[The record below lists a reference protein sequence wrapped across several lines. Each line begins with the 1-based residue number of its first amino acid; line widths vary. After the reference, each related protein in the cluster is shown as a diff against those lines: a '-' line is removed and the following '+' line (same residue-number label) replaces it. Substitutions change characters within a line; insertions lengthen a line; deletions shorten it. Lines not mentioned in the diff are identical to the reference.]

1 MENNQTDLKNLP
13 AEIADFY
20 DAIVA
25 KVAALRLGARDTI
38 AGVKKEQAELAAKLE
53 QNLAKGESLR
63 KADFKKL
70 LGEIIAKRQAR
81 EKEVMDMLAR
91 FHQEEQALAAGLK
104 QLFGDGKQV
113 RLRDFKKFIAQA
125 RRATEAR
132 KGEIADITQASQA
145 IRKSAEE
152 TIAKFRQERE
162 EMAKSW
168 QVLAQRIQKKRRRN
182 DRTKDN

>member
-1 MENNQTDLKNLP
+1 MENNQATPKNLP

-25 KVAALRLGARDTI
+25 KVAGLRVSVRETI
-38 AGVKKEQAELAAKLE
+38 ASVKKEQAVLATQLE

-81 EKEVMDMLAR
+81 EKEVMAMLAQ
-91 FHQEEQALAAGLK
+91 FHQEEQALAVGLK
-104 QLFGDGKQV
+104 KLFGDGRQV
-113 RLRDFKKFIAQA
+113 RLRDFKKFIAQTK
-125 RRATEAR
+125 RATEAR
-132 KGEIADITQASQA
+132 KGEIAEITKASED

-152 TIAKFRQERE
+152 TIARFRQERE

-168 QVLAQRIQKKRRRN
+168 QALAARMRGKRSRR
-182 DRTKDN
+182 DNG